1 METSLFDHE
10 SCGQLWK
17 NKYYFLILVIYI
29 LMYSCTGPSLNA
41 MLGTRGKKM
50 PLPLEIYGLMKGKKK
65 KEPNNYIIA

>member
-1 METSLFDHE
+1 
-10 SCGQLWK
+10 
-17 NKYYFLILVIYI
+17 
-29 LMYSCTGPSLNA
+29 MYSCTGPSLNA